1 MSVTKASFS
10 LKSSGVNYDLS
21 MDDSPQMNTY
31 LWYFTISVSGLIV
44 ITSLI
49 INFINYK
56 IAAT

>member
-21 MDDSPQMNTY
+21 MDDSPKMNTY